1 MADEPPAPL
10 SSSNWTGLPPEDTWP
25 YREFRQN
32 YKPPVDRQRAIQLTI
47 AALLGFGFFGAYAG
61 WWAML
66 SFHSPYVATLATGH
80 TMSLPFPFSRGPARP
95 IYVRPLE
102 GWTAIGLGLLAFV
115 APGLYLAWKGYFWRR
130 TP

>member
-1 MADEPPAPL
+1 MTEEPRLSL
-10 SSSNWTGLPPEDTWP
+10 SSSGWTGLPPEDRSP

-47 AALLGFGFFGAYAG
+47 AALLGFGFFGAYGG

-66 SFHSPYVATLATGH
+66 SFHSPYVATPATGH
-80 TMSLPFPFSRGPARP
+80 TMALPFPIGRGPAHP

-102 GWTAIGLGLLAFV
+102 GWVAVGLGLLGLA
-115 APGLYLAWKGYFWRR
+115 APGLYLAWKGYFRR
-130 TP
+130 MP